1 MKREALQD
9 NLYWLF
15 MVASFRAK
23 KGFIKIAEQHGL
35 TVVQLYALCTLE
47 PGQPMPMKNIA
58 NVLNCDPSNVT
69 GIIDRLFLQHFIER
83 QEHPADRRVKMVVLT
98 TAGVKLR
105 EKLVDAVVAHRSD
118 RLDRLSASEQAQLK
132 ALLLEILASEPTA
145 AAN

>member
-83 QEHPADRRVKMVVLT
+83 REHPADRRVKMVVLT

>member
-1 MKREALQD
+1 
-9 NLYWLF
+9 
-15 MVASFRAK
+15 
-23 KGFIKIAEQHGL
+23 
-35 TVVQLYALCTLE
+35 
-47 PGQPMPMKNIA
+47 
-58 NVLNCDPSNVT
+58 
-69 GIIDRLFLQHFIER
+69 
-83 QEHPADRRVKMVVLT
+83 MVVLT